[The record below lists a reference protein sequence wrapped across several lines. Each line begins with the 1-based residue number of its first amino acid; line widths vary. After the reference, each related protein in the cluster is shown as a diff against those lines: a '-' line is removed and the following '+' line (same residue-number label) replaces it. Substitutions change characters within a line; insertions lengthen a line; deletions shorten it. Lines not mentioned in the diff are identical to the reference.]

1 MRWLQSFRWPV
12 KLAMLVIALLA
23 VIAIGSGCW
32 LPWDPAAID
41 LQQRLLP
48 PGAAHWLGTDHLGR
62 DIFSRLLAATRV
74 SLGAVMACLLL
85 VLLIGLAVGGSAGLL
100 GGRAAEQL
108 VLGDISTG
116 ASNDISRATQL
127 ARKMVGT
134 YGMSEQLG
142 NVAFDAGHDE
152 VFIGKSMAQTRPYSE
167 KTAAEMD
174 GEIRRIM
181 DDAYARCTAILEQYR
196 PQLVEVAEY
205 LLANETMTAE
215 EFEKVFRTE

>member
-1 MRWLQSFRWPV
+1 MAALQNHSAPV
-12 KLAMLVIALLA
+12 QKITIVPRTSGALGYTMQVEEGNHYLMTKEEMENKIATL
-23 VIAIGSGCW
+23 
-32 LPWDPAAID
+32 
-41 LQQRLLP
+41 
-48 PGAAHWLGTDHLGR
+48 T
-62 DIFSRLLAATRV
+62 
-74 SLGAVMACLLL
+74 
-85 VLLIGLAVGGSAGLL
+85 
-100 GGRAAEQL
+100 GGRAAEE
-108 VLGDISTG
+108 VAFGSVTTG

-215 EFEKVFRTE
+215 EFEKVFRME